1 MILEDHVISSHLL
14 AQLDHGPKCIYLM
27 KNDLLSEAV

>member
-1 MILEDHVISSHLL
+1 MILKNHVIFSHLL